1 MENQI
6 MAEHLSFHYTDEE
19 GKVVSPEILKDLSLT
34 FQPGSLW
41 RSWGIMA
48 AESPRWQSI

>member
-19 GKVVSPEILKDLSLT
+19 GKAVSPEILKDLSLT
-34 FQPGSLW
+34 FQPGSFVAVSYTHLTLPTTS
-41 RSWGIMA
+41 RV
-48 AESPRWQSI
+48 

>member
-34 FQPGSLW
+34 FQPGSFVASE
-41 RSWGIMA
+41 RGRKERRA
-48 AESPRWQSI
+48 YA

>member
-34 FQPGSLW
+34 FSARFFCGGPG
-41 RSWGIMA
+41 A
-48 AESPRWQSI
+48 

>member
-34 FQPGSLW
+34 FQPGSFVAVL
-41 RSWGIMA
+41 MA